1 MGSGACQRNVVFPCA
16 VRCPR
21 STPLATAVRP
31 CGTVIVKSY
40 VDLSLGWLFAGN
52 QDIAPCGSP
61 ATKAPSSVA
70 IQPSA
75 EPSGSVTCLGTP
87 L

>member
-1 MGSGACQRNVVFPCA
+1 MSGLLPEENA
-16 VRCPR
+16 VGDRG
-21 STPLATAVRP
+21 AP

-40 VDLSLGWLFAGN
+40 DDLSLGWLFAGN
-52 QDIAPCGSP
+52 QVIAPCGSP

-75 EPSGSVTCLGTP
+75 EPSGSVTCWGTP